1 MIVLVSILLYP
12 HSYFY
17 FFSICA
23 APTICSKLHS
33 KLHALSLFSP
43 EPPTT
48 LAPFRLLPGPS
59 PSTSLP
65 AVRGVGAPPQL
76 VDLVLLHLLV
86 VFSFLVTSMV
96 LSPSGEI
103 YRCCAAVAVLHGLLV
118 FVATKVSTTS
128 INSPPLAAPL
138 PPSSFLC

>member
-65 AVRGVGAPPQL
+65 AVRGVGAPPARR
-76 VDLVLLHLLV
+76 
-86 VFSFLVTSMV
+86 FGAS
-96 LSPSGEI
+96 
-103 YRCCAAVAVLHGLLV
+103 A
-118 FVATKVSTTS
+118 
-128 INSPPLAAPL
+128 
-138 PPSSFLC
+138 PSSSFFLSSYLYGLIP